1 MRKLIQIN
9 LHTMIKIST
18 FRQEIYVYMNVTC
31 TLNKEDLGSKISF
44 KIVLLIPTRSA
55 YPILY

>member
-18 FRQEIYVYMNVTC
+18 FRQEIYVYMNVTY
-31 TLNKEDLGSKISF
+31 TLNKGDLGSKISF
-44 KIVLLIPTRSA
+44 KIVLLIPTRSV
-55 YPILY
+55 YPFFF